1 MILPVLLFPSAT
13 TNVDFLTLLVSVRV
27 PACFPLSLLF
37 TTHSFYLSFVLCLN
51 AKLLYPLFL
60 QQLFRLCKPQ
70 GVLWLELYFP
80 VPTSASVFCLHNLL
94 SKGFLG
100 ANHCCTSQ
108 WCSSTAFLDSAAAL
122 VLSGV
127 SFSMSCCL
135 CLPLPLLQSLLGP
148 HEYPLPSFR
157 TFFFFFF

>member
-37 TTHSFYLSFVLCLN
+37 TTHSFYLSFFLCLN

-80 VPTSASVFCLHNLL
+80 VPTSASSVSTTYFPRVFLML
-94 SKGFLG
+94 
-100 ANHCCTSQ
+100 T
-108 WCSSTAFLDSAAAL
+108 TA
-122 VLSGV
+122 VHLSGA
-127 SFSMSCCL
+127 
-135 CLPLPLLQSLLGP
+135 PA
-148 HEYPLPSFR
+148 LPSL
-157 TFFFFFF
+157 TQQLLLFFLEFLFPCPVVFAFHCLSCRAS